1 MKTDFEIAQE
11 TKVRPIL
18 DIVAELGMTDDDV
31 LLYGKNIAKVP
42 LAVLRR
48 FDDRPNGKLILTTAI
63 TATPA
68 GEGKTVTTIGLIQ
81 GLGKMGKK
89 VMGALREPSLGPTF
103 GVKGGATGGGH
114 SQVYPMWDINLHFT
128 GDIHAVGSAHNLLS
142 AILENHIAKG
152 NRLNIDPTQIMLL
165 KAMDMN
171 CRELRQMVVGL
182 GGKKKGGI
190 PHESGFL
197 ITSASEI
204 SAILALS
211 SDHDDLRSR
220 LSRMTVAFT
229 YAGRP
234 VTAEDLDCVGALL
247 VLLKD
252 AINPNLVQTLEGQPV
267 FVHGFP
273 FANIAHG
280 SNSII
285 ATRSAL
291 KMADYVVTEAGFA
304 ADLGAEKF
312 FDIVCRQSGFSP
324 DAVVMVAS
332 LRALKMHGGA
342 SMEECLKEDCEA
354 LRRGFSN
361 LDKHISNTR
370 GFGVPVV
377 VCLNRFSNDTEME
390 IDILRQHCAEMG
402 VRMAVSEV
410 FTRGGAGAEN
420 LAREVLQAIEQD
432 ECEFRYLY
440 PDEMEMKQK
449 IETIAKEI
457 YGAGQVVFLRAAEKA
472 MEEIIANGHGALPVC
487 MAKTQASITD
497 NPEMKGAPT
506 GWKLT
511 VREMYAST
519 GAGFVV
525 PICGQINLMPGLPS
539 SPSALR
545 MDIDANGQITGL
557 R

>member
-11 TKVRPIL
+11 SKVRPIL
-18 DIVAELGMTDDDV
+18 DIVAELGMDEEDV
-31 LLYGKNIAKVP
+31 LPYGRNIVKVP
-42 LAVLRR
+42 LSALRR
-48 FDDRPNGKLILTTAI
+48 FDERPLGKLILTTAI
-63 TATPA
+63 TATSA
-68 GEGKTVTTIGLIQ
+68 GEGKTVTTIGLVQ
-81 GLGKMGKK
+81 GLGRMGKK
-89 VMGALREPSLGPTF
+89 VMGALREPSLGPIF
-103 GVKGGATGGGH
+103 GVKGGATGGGY

-142 AILENHIAKG
+142 AMLENHIAKG
-152 NRLNIDPTQIMLL
+152 NRLGIDPTQIMLL

-190 PHESGFL
+190 PHESSFL

-204 SAILALS
+204 SAILALA
-211 SDHDDLRSR
+211 SDHDDLRAR
-220 LSRMTVAFT
+220 LSRITVAFT

-234 VTAEDLDCVGALL
+234 ITAEDLGCVGALL

-252 AINPNLVQTLEGQPV
+252 AIKPNLVQTLEGQPV

-280 SNSII
+280 TNSII

-291 KMADYVVTEAGFA
+291 RMADYVVTEAGFA
-304 ADLGAEKF
+304 ADLGAEKYF
-312 FDIVCRQSGFSP
+312 NIVCRQSGFSP

-342 SMEECLKEDCEA
+342 SLEECRGEGCDA
-354 LRRGFSN
+354 LREGFSN
-361 LDKHISNTR
+361 LDKHISNTQR
-370 GFGVPVV
+370 FGLPVV
-377 VCLNRFSNDTEME
+377 VCLNRFIEDSEAE
-390 IDILRQHCAEMG
+390 IEILRQHCADIG

-410 FTRGGAGAEN
+410 FSRGGAGAED
-420 LAREVLQAIEQD
+420 LALAVLQAIDDKESD
-432 ECEFRYLY
+432 FRYLY
-440 PDEMEMKQK
+440 PDDMGIREK
-449 IETIAKEI
+449 IETIAKDI
-457 YGAGQVVFLRAAEKA
+457 YGAGQVVFLRGAEKS
-472 MEEIIANGHGALPVC
+472 MEEMVANGHGALPIC
-487 MAKTQASITD
+487 MAKTQASLSD
-497 NPEMKGAPT
+497 NPEIKGAPT

-511 VREMYAST
+511 VREMHAST
-519 GAGFVV
+519 GAGFIV
-525 PICGQINLMPGLPS
+525 PICGQMNLMPGLPS

-545 MDIDANGQITGL
+545 MDIDAEENITGL